1 MNLGRKE
8 KGGTTALAARS
19 ASPQGVAFHTSTDSA
34 PAERIA
40 NLNLTLF
47 PSRPSGG
54 RRSTWAHM
62 VEEKIHVNRHG
73 SIDIRSASGA
83 HGVGVSL
90 AAAAAAAVPLSTAV
104 PEALAEAAAPS
115 GPPVAL
121 LNALK
126 AALSQELT
134 ERVAA
139 YEAGLAE
146 IDSLC
151 LEKLAARRAIDNVR
165 SLVELFEGEHST
177 VAETLRETLEGEGR

>member
-1 MNLGRKE
+1 M
-8 KGGTTALAARS
+8 
-19 ASPQGVAFHTSTDSA
+19 
-34 PAERIA
+34 
-40 NLNLTLF
+40 
-47 PSRPSGG
+47 
-54 RRSTWAHM
+54 
-62 VEEKIHVNRHG
+62 NRHG

-90 AAAAAAAVPLSTAV
+90 AAAAAAAVPLSTVV

>member
-1 MNLGRKE
+1 
-8 KGGTTALAARS
+8 
-19 ASPQGVAFHTSTDSA
+19 
-34 PAERIA
+34 
-40 NLNLTLF
+40 
-47 PSRPSGG
+47 
-54 RRSTWAHM
+54 M

-90 AAAAAAAVPLSTAV
+90 AAAAAAAAVPLSTAV

-177 VAETLRETLEGEGR
+177 VAEMLRETLEGEGR